1 MEDDQQHEGRGQPGV
16 HVGAPKNHF
25 RAQVTAAATGITHG
39 KGRTAFPAYT
49 RAMKQSPAKTPCPA
63 ASGQLAA
70 SRNHLSIQAATA
82 ATGTNSG
89 HQLAYCL
96 AINSW

>member
-1 MEDDQQHEGRGQPGV
+1 
-16 HVGAPKNHF
+16 
-25 RAQVTAAATGITHG
+25 
-39 KGRTAFPAYT
+39 
-49 RAMKQSPAKTPCPA
+49 MKQSPAKTPCPA